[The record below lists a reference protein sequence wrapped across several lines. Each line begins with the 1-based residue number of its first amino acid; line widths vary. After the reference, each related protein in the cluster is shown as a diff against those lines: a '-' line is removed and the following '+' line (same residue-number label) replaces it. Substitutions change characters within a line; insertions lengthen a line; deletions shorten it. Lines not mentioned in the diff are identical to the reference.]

1 MTDTPEARV
10 STLGADLALLS
21 VHAGHATAEVMAV
34 GLMGSELVQLA
45 ALGRINIV
53 KGKIHVV
60 DPSPTGHAGADAAL
74 RSLRRFR
81 RRPTAAAWCSRP
93 RTGIYNAYL
102 AQLATVGAI
111 RLERR
116 KLLGLIP
123 VSRWQVSDTA
133 REAQVRA
140 RLDAIAGGT
149 GQVDLA
155 DAAYGGLAHAMG
167 LPTRLYPGIARSH
180 LRSRLWEIANGAW
193 TTGPADTGDGG
204 GGDGGAS
211 DAARHAAH
219 HSAHAASHAA
229 AHAAVSAAVHSATH
243 AAVSAATHAAVS
255 AAHSAHS
262 AHSGGHGAG
271 VGHGGHH

>member
-1 MTDTPEARV
+1 VTDTPDARV

-21 VHAGHATAEVMAV
+21 VHAGHVTAEVMAV
-34 GLMGSELVQLA
+34 GLMGSGLVQLA
-45 ALGRINIV
+45 ALGRVTIV
-53 KGKIHVV
+53 NGRIHVV
-60 DPSPTGHAGADAAL
+60 DPSPTGDAGADAAL

-81 RRPTAAAWCSRP
+81 RPPTAAAWCSRP

-102 AQLATVGAI
+102 AQLAAAGAI

-116 KLLGLIP
+116 TLLGLIP
-123 VSRWQVSDTA
+123 ARWQISDTA

-140 RLDAIAGGT
+140 RLDAIADGT
-149 GQVDLA
+149 GPVDLA
-155 DAAYGGLAHAMG
+155 DAAYGGLAYAMG
-167 LPTRLYPGIARSH
+167 LPARLYPRITGRH
-180 LRSRLWEIANGAW
+180 QRRRLQEIATGAW
-193 TTGPADTGDGG
+193 TTGPAGTGDGG
-204 GGDGGAS
+204 GPDGGAS

-229 AHAAVSAAVHSATH
+229 THAAVSAAVHSATH

-262 AHSGGHGAG
+262 AHGGGHGG
-271 VGHGGHH
+271 GGHGGGGHH